1 MIYDILLNVYSQ
13 LLVLFSYRI
22 GLMHSRGL
30 FTIAVILIC
39 SQHFMNH
46 IITQCGQRSGLLMFQ
61 YRRRCPVSILKLL
74 HASRILNIMEIS
86 TNLNIPNPILGIS
99 GDLNIILTQVLI
111 LKLVV
116 YIVHRITT
124 GFVSRTIH

>member
-1 MIYDILLNVYSQ
+1 
-13 LLVLFSYRI
+13 
-22 GLMHSRGL
+22 
-30 FTIAVILIC
+30 
-39 SQHFMNH
+39 
-46 IITQCGQRSGLLMFQ
+46 
-61 YRRRCPVSILKLL
+61 
-74 HASRILNIMEIS
+74 MEIS